1 MKTKLP
7 EKITNV
13 DEAKEFL
20 TALHSNGE
28 QFHPEDDA
36 NDIINSRNDHLF
48 TKEEGDKLNKLTE
61 QIYALPGVPDE
72 WDPCDHYL
80 KLFGHTY
87 EK

>member
-7 EKITNV
+7 EKITTV
-13 DEAKEFL
+13 DEAKALL
-20 TALHSNGE
+20 TELHNNSE
-28 QFHPEDDA
+28 SFHPEDDA
-36 NDIINSRNDHLF
+36 TDIINGRCDKVF